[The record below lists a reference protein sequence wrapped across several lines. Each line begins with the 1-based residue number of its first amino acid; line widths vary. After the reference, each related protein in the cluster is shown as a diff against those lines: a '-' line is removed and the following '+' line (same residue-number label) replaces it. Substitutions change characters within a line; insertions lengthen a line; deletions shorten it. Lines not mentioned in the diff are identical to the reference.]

1 MSWSSPQE
9 AIIQH
14 IPRSQALHEAI
25 FGPASTSIL
34 PETIQ
39 FLKAHSAAHYQMHVI
54 QYENQ
59 AHEQWL
65 ETLLVQ
71 EDAGHQWEVLGSTV
85 MVDEWN
91 PLREAPPNADSQPQL
106 QLVWEQLPAGPF
118 WARGKVIQNGS
129 EISHV
134 HLQDAAGHHF
144 EDTVSNGI
152 ILFAHDNK
160 IQFPLLV
167 QFYNQLDQLVGQ
179 ETLQ

>member
-14 IPRSQALHEAI
+14 LPRSQALHEAI
-25 FGPASTSIL
+25 FGPASTSIR

-39 FLKAHSAAHYQMHVI
+39 FLKAHSVAHYQMHVI

-71 EDAGHQWEVLGSTV
+71 EDARHQWEVMGSTV
-85 MVDEWN
+85 IVDEWN
-91 PLREAPPNADSQPQL
+91 PLRESAPSATHQPRL
-106 QLVWEQLPAGPF
+106 QLAWEQLPAGPF

-129 EISHV
+129 EITRV
-134 HLQDAAGHHF
+134 RLQDASGHHF
-144 EDTVSNGI
+144 EDTVTNSI
-152 ILFAHDNK
+152 VLFAHDTE
-160 IQFPLLV
+160 IRFPLLV
-167 QFYNQLDQLVGQ
+167 QFYNHLDQLVGQ
-179 ETLQ
+179 ETLR